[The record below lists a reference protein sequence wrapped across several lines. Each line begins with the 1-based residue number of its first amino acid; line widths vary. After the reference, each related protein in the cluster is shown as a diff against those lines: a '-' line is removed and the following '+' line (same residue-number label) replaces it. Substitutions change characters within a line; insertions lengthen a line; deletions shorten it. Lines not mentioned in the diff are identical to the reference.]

1 VAPKIQ
7 KPAKAQEQPAP
18 GGMSDQQIIGNI
30 LFLQDKILTG
40 FKALLGEIHARDAKI
55 AELMKQLSAD
65 KKEPT

>member
-1 VAPKIQ
+1 
-7 KPAKAQEQPAP
+7 
-18 GGMSDQQIIGNI
+18 MSDQQIIGNI